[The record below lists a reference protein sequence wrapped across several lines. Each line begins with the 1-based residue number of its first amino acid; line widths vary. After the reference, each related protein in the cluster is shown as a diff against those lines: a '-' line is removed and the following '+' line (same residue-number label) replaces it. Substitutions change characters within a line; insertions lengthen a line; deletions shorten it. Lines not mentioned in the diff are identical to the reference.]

1 MPNNQTKRLAQ
12 GAMMIALFTVFIA
25 VAYYIPIISLIATFF
40 APLPI
45 AWYSATYD
53 RNSSI
58 FVAIIGCILTFFFGG
73 LLIVPF
79 ALIFASIGVVMG
91 IGIGLKKSKIF
102 IFMSTGITVL
112 ITFAIEYLISLKVF
126 EVDFIRESLQLM
138 RESYEKSIEF
148 SKNLTGQS
156 PITDEALDYLFTTM
170 ELSIPAS
177 ITIAIFF
184 YTFIIISVNLP
195 ILKRL
200 GIDVPKFNTFKDLRM
215 PRAILWYYLIVLSIN
230 LFVQPEI
237 GTALHV
243 ICLNLSL
250 ILWILLTIQGIS
262 FVHYCLDLMGV
273 PSFVK
278 VLATVMAIPL
288 YSFFVLIGILD
299 LGFNIRSFVK
309 GKIQK

>member
-12 GAMMIALFTVFIA
+12 GAMMIALFTVLIA
-25 VAYYIPIISLIATFF
+25 IAYYIPVISLIATFL

-58 FVAIIGCILTFFFGG
+58 FVAIIGCIITFFFGG

-79 ALIFASIGVVMG
+79 ALIFASIGLVMG
-91 IGIGLKKSKIF
+91 IGIGLKKSKIS

-126 EVDFIRESLQLM
+126 EVDFIRDSLQLM

-156 PITDEALDYLFTTM
+156 PMTEEALDYLFTTM

-184 YTFIIISVNLP
+184 YTFIIIAINLP

-200 GIDVPKFNTFKDLRM
+200 GIDTPKFNAFKDLRM
-215 PRAILWYYLIVLSIN
+215 PRAILWYYLIVLSIS
-230 LFVQPEI
+230 LFVQPEV

-273 PSFVK
+273 PRFVK
-278 VLATVMAIPL
+278 SLVTVISIPL
-288 YSFFVLIGILD
+288 YSFFVLIGVLD
-299 LGFNIRSFVK
+299 LGFNIRSFAK